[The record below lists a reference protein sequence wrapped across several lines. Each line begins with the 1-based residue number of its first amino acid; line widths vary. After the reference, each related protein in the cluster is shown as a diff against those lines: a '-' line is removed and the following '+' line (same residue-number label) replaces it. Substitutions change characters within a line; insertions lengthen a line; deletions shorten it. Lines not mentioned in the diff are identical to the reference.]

1 MFQASLLQASNVAWP
16 RGGQSGSAGFCP
28 GATPV
33 RPCTLPRPSAI
44 EAANVLLTRVAKW
57 SALKAWGIR
66 LAKRSGL
73 RKAKVAVAR
82 KLAVILHR
90 MWVDGTDFKWSSKEA
105 ADQPA

>member
-1 MFQASLLQASNVAWP
+1 MNPARMCLESLD
-16 RGGQSGSAGFCP
+16 RRP
-28 GATPV
+28 GI
-33 RPCTLPRPSAI
+33 R
-44 EAANVLLTRVAKW
+44 ERVAKW

-90 MWVDGTDFKWSSKEA
+90 MWIEGTEFRWSSKETA
-105 ADQPA
+105 IQTA